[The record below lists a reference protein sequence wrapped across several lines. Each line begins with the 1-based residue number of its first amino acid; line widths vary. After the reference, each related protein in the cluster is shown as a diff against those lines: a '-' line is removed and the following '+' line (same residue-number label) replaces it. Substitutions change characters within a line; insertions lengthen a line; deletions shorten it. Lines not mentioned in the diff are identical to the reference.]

1 MTHKASDSYTLLDV
15 QSLACV
21 ADSIQEEAVVSRTQ
35 ISAQHLWDSVHHR
48 PGNVQSLGRQIYSH
62 YANSTEPVQKT
73 SHVAPVLSQL
83 VATFPARCGA

>member
-1 MTHKASDSYTLLDV
+1 MTHRASDSCTLLNV

-21 ADSIQEEAVVSRTQ
+21 ADSIQEEAVASRTQ
-35 ISAQHLWDSVHHR
+35 ISAQRLWTSVHHR
-48 PGNVQSLGRQIYSH
+48 PGSLQSLGRQIYSH
-62 YANSTEPVQKT
+62 YANSTEPVPKT